1 VSAPIRNLTIE
12 GNATTCVGSA
22 LSLST
27 QLVGG
32 AIYSWRGP
40 SGYSASGVSFLI
52 PSADMSRAGVYTL
65 NIVQA
70 GCGTLSFT
78 RTVTV
83 HNVQPPVASTD
94 RSAYCSGQHIYFSST
109 SVSGALSYNWTGPA
123 GYVAVGLW
131 PARTNSNI
139 THTGEYSLRVV
150 TQQCGT
156 LSSSVQVVVGPLIN
170 NAQAT
175 ANTPVCLG
183 GTLSLQSNISESP
196 GVVHRWIAPN
206 GNTYGTRNVSIPSVD
221 MSYAGNYTYTVV
233 SPGCGTASRNRRVS
247 VSDPTL
253 VTASS
258 TSPVCVRQVVYFTGT
273 GPAGTTYSW
282 QGPGGYMA
290 STQFPARSNV
300 QLSHAGAY
308 TLNANV
314 PGCGIVS
321 TTTTLVVN
329 VCRFTD
335 DSASVDAELPA
346 ENQLLLSGIEV
357 YPNPFSEK
365 ILVTWGDL
373 QVFNIRMYDVQGQ
386 LIATQYPEGVYV
398 AEFDGS
404 GLPSGVYML
413 HLQTSA
419 GPLTFRVIRM

>member
-1 VSAPIRNLTIE
+1 L
-12 GNATTCVGSA
+12 
-22 LSLST
+22 
-27 QLVGG
+27 Q
-32 AIYSWRGP
+32 
-40 SGYSASGVSFLI
+40 
-52 PSADMSRAGVYTL
+52 
-65 NIVQA
+65 
-70 GCGTLSFT
+70 
-78 RTVTV
+78 
-83 HNVQPPVASTD
+83 
-94 RSAYCSGQHIYFSST
+94 
-109 SVSGALSYNWTGPA
+109 
-123 GYVAVGLW
+123 
-131 PARTNSNI
+131 
-139 THTGEYSLRVV
+139 VV

-156 LSSSVQVVVGPLIN
+156 LSSSVQVVVGPKVN
-170 NAQAT
+170 NTQAT
-175 ANTPVCLG
+175 ANSPVCLG
-183 GTLSLQSNISESP
+183 GTLLLQSNIPVSP
-196 GVVHRWIAPN
+196 GVVHNWIAPN
-206 GNTYGTRNVSIPSVD
+206 GSTYGTANVSIPGVD
-221 MSYAGNYTYTVV
+221 FSYAGNYTYTVV

-258 TSPVCVRQVVYFTGT
+258 TSPVCVRQGVYFTGT

-290 STQFPARSNV
+290 SSQFPARSNA

-321 TTTTLVVN
+321 TTTALAVN
-329 VCRFTD
+329 VCRLTD
-335 DSASVDAELPA
+335 DSASVETELPA

-357 YPNPFSEK
+357 YPNPFNEK

-398 AEFDGS
+398 AEFEGS
-404 GLPSGVYML
+404 NLPSGVYML